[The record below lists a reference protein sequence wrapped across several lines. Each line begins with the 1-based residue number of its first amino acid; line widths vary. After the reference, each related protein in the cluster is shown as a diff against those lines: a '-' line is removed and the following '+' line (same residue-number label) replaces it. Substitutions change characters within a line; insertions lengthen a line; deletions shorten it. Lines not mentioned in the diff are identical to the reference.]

1 MSCLEA
7 CSVIRVEMIQVTS
20 IIRTTPLSMVS
31 LTKYWP
37 GATSKR
43 MPTITIAMAP
53 AAWADVRPNIML
65 PSALGS
71 RNSRLDR

>member
-1 MSCLEA
+1 MSCCEA
-7 CSVIRVEMIQVTS
+7 CSVIRVEMMQVTS
-20 IIRTTPLSMVS
+20 IIRT

-43 MPTITIAMAP
+43 MPTMTIAMAP